1 MLMGMSVG
9 ICRIC
14 GERKPLTFEHIP
26 PRATGND
33 HTVKVYTAYREHGDG
48 GLNADAITRSMF
60 GDGDL
65 DDLKYRQS
73 QRGMGVETICRDCN
87 SYLGINYVQPFVGLF
102 DDVRQSATNVLA
114 EIGGRKGQAV
124 GLDLRGFP
132 PLAFFKQVVSNFCA
146 TADGMLDCKDFLL
159 DRENTDFPER
169 YRLHMFIV
177 PDLGA
182 YKLMTGWMAYLFKGG
197 GACCLAC
204 VEYPPFGF
212 VQQQLHERR
221 HRTGADG
228 LDAVPAVRTTA
239 RLACRLPPRGRAR
252 AGGGR
257 DGREQR
263 GDCLLAAACD
273 A

>member
-26 PRATGND
+26 PRAAGND

-65 DDLKYRQS
+65 EDLKYRQS
-73 QRGMGVETICRDCN
+73 QRGLGVETICRDCN
-87 SYLGINYVQPFVGLF
+87 SYLGVNYVQPFVGLF
-102 DDVRQSATNVLA
+102 DDVRRSATNVLA

-197 GACCLAC
+197 GACWLAC

-212 VQQQLHERR
+212 VLYDR
-221 HRTGADG
+221 
-228 LDAVPAVRTTA
+228 
-239 RLACRLPPRGRAR
+239 CRSSSLPDR
-252 AGGGR
+252 AGDITELSRCPWGYRPEGMALCLPVVDAGDRQPYLWGR
-257 DGREQR
+257 YPD
-263 GDCLLAAACD
+263 AA
-273 A
+273 